1 MCKLKSLARIDNMI
15 ENGRIKKI
23 YVSNWHN
30 LLLHKIKELFGDK
43 VEVCNLPN
51 LKSFIDAIE
60 FKQTDCLLLDETIWS
75 HYGLL
80 ANTIEK
86 ARESGIFIKILT
98 EDINTEILKDSCNN
112 VTGYKFNP
120 NPIDFKIVSKNEY
133 ALARLKDGCNKIQ
146 INDEWDYISKGYNFV
161 FKCGDMYYSVD
172 YLDRVLEV

>member
-15 ENGRIKKI
+15 KNGRIKKI

-60 FKQTDCLLLDETIWS
+60 FKQSDCLLLDEMIWS

-86 ARESGIFIKILT
+86 ARESGAFIKLLS
-98 EDINTEILKDSCNN
+98 EDVFN
-112 VTGYKFNP
+112 VVGYKFNP
-120 NPIDFKIVSKNEY
+120 NAIKELVFEMNNFKIVSKNEY

-146 INDEWDYISKGYNFV
+146 IQAAWVNISKGHNFV
-161 FKCGDMYYSVD
+161 FKLGDMYYSVD
-172 YLDRVLEV
+172 YLDRVLEI